1 MRALPQDECEVNDTF
16 NFSCSFRNVYF
27 LMLAFQCRKNRKI
40 NECGD
45 VGREIERALLGKYI
59 VNNIN
64 LGKSTINSVLRGL
77 IKHKLGDVFW

>member
-1 MRALPQDECEVNDTF
+1 MNMVTLGRKPSVR
-16 NFSCSFRNVYF
+16 CS
-27 LMLAFQCRKNRKI
+27 
-40 NECGD
+40 E
-45 VGREIERALLGKYI
+45 KYI